1 MSRTLV
7 SPKQQAGMSM
17 WQLIV
22 VIALIAF
29 FATVG
34 IKSVPIYLNQ
44 MKVTKAVKSVAGE
57 SGSDKYS
64 PVQVRKALQKHWDI
78 DDVKRISVAEVKIV
92 RLKGGQKV
100 LSYTYE
106 AKERLFY
113 NVSMV
118 FEFAEQIPMG
128 KGG

>member
-1 MSRTLV
+1 MSRTFL

-57 SGSDKYS
+57 PGSDKYS

-78 DDVKRISVAEVKIV
+78 DDVKRISVADVKIV

-100 LSYTYE
+100 LSYNYE

-118 FEFAEQIPMG
+118 FEFAEQIPMS